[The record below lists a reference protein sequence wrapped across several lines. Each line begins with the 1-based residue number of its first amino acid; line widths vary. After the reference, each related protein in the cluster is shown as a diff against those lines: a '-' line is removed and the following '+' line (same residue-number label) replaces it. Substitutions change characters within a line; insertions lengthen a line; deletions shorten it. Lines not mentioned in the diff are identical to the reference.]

1 VFTGIIEAVCTVE
14 SIRQIAGAMR
24 LTIDLAALAGGS
36 KIGDSI
42 AINGVCLTIAELN
55 RTIAGFDVSGE
66 TLTKSTLGKLKP
78 KSFVNAERAVMAGGR
93 FGGHFVQGH
102 IDGTAAIKSIT
113 KHGQFANMEFT
124 ACDELL
130 DQMVVKGSVAVDGV
144 SLTIAD
150 INKSGFSIAIIP
162 KTLEQTTLARAK
174 IGDTVNIETDIIVK
188 AVKKQLDNLLL
199 TEQKLTVEKLKEL
212 GF

>member
-1 VFTGIIEAVCTVE
+1 MVE
-14 SIRQIAGAMR
+14 SVRQNSGAMR
-24 LTIDLAALAGGS
+24 LTIDLAALAGGI
-36 KIGDSI
+36 KVGDSI

-55 RTIAGFDVSGE
+55 RTLAVFDVSGE

-78 KSFVNAERAVMAGGR
+78 KSFVNTERAVMAGGR

-102 IDGTAAIKSIT
+102 IDGTAAIKTIN
-113 KHGQFANMEFT
+113 KQGQFANMEFT
-124 ACDELL
+124 ASAELL

-150 INKSGFSIAIIP
+150 INKSGFGIAIIP
-162 KTLEQTTLARAK
+162 KTLEQTTLVKAK

-188 AVKKQLDNLLL
+188 AVKKQLDNLLPR
-199 TEQKLTVEKLKEL
+199 EQKLTVEKLKEL